1 MISKKGALIMSFI
14 PKPHEIYKHFKGNLY
29 QIVAIAQHTETEETL
44 VVYQAMYGD
53 FKIYARPLEMFI
65 GLVDKNKYPDATQE
79 FRFELQG
86 ADEARMQERRVAQT
100 AVNDAMDGQEQ
111 MKTSSEAMKVQK
123 QADMMVDADNA
134 VTQDDMPEGE
144 LNLDPMVLEFLDADS
159 YEEKL
164 NILAGLHHRITDEM
178 LTTMAIASDIE
189 LNDGST
195 EERFEALKK
204 CLLTLEKYECHRL
217 H

>member
-1 MISKKGALIMSFI
+1 MSFI

-29 QIVAIAQHTETEETL
+29 QIVAIAQHTETDETL
-44 VVYQAMYGD
+44 VVYQAMYDD
-53 FKIYARPLEMFI
+53 FKIYARPLDMFI
-65 GLVDKNKYPDATQE
+65 GPVDKTKYPEATQE

-86 ADEARMQERRVAQT
+86 AGEARAKERREAQGSLAVSTQAEVAVAAENAGVQ
-100 AVNDAMDGQEQ
+100 DGI
-111 MKTSSEAMKVQK
+111 S
-123 QADMMVDADNA
+123 
-134 VTQDDMPEGE
+134 EGE

-159 YEEKL
+159 YEAKL

>member
-1 MISKKGALIMSFI
+1 MSFI

-29 QIVAIAQHTETEETL
+29 QIVAIAQHTETDETL

-53 FKIYARPLEMFI
+53 FKIYARPLDMFV

-86 ADEARMQERRVAQT
+86 ADESRMQERRAEQIV
-100 AVNDAMDGQEQ
+100 VNEAMDVQEQ
-111 MKTSSEAMKVQK
+111 METSS
-123 QADMMVDADNA
+123 
-134 VTQDDMPEGE
+134 EGE